1 VDSEF
6 WLRLLPPSVG
16 APCGWCG
23 KDVEMPIVTEWRGVL
38 YGVRD
43 APSGGKRGVIA
54 SLYVCPR
61 YECRRPTLV
70 FFDATYHS
78 GGPLGPRSH
87 AEQIAQLP
95 RGTAQPMEDLPPEI
109 EGDRLEAW
117 SCFYGGDLRAAV
129 IMGRAAV
136 QRAVRKLEATGA
148 GLKAEIRSLSDRGI
162 ITLEL
167 KKWAD
172 EVRIAGDDAAHPE
185 ELGAIE
191 EAEAKESLEFMDEF
205 LRHSVAMPERRRRRE
220 EARKAGGG

>member
-1 VDSEF
+1 
-6 WLRLLPPSVG
+6 
-16 APCGWCG
+16 
-23 KDVEMPIVTEWRGVL
+23 
-38 YGVRD
+38 
-43 APSGGKRGVIA
+43 
-54 SLYVCPR
+54 
-61 YECRRPTLV
+61 
-70 FFDATYHS
+70 
-78 GGPLGPRSH
+78 
-87 AEQIAQLP
+87 
-95 RGTAQPMEDLPPEI
+95 MEDLPPEI